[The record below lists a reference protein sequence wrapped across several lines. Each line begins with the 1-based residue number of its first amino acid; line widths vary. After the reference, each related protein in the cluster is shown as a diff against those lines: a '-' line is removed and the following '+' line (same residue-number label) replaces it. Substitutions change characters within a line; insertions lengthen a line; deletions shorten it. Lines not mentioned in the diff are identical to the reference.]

1 MHVSRSTRGQ
11 PRMPFLTVFHII
23 YIFYFQPSCENDP
36 KAQRPTLSKSNT
48 VQDLS
53 PCRGPAPGHGFPLI
67 KRKVQQLDLIKQTQR
82 PQNLILS
89 HF

>member
-1 MHVSRSTRGQ
+1 MRVSRSTRGQ
-11 PRMPFLTVFHII
+11 SHMAFLTVFHII
-23 YIFYFQPSCENDP
+23 FFFYFQPSCENDP

-67 KRKVQQLDLIKQTQR
+67 KRKVQQLDLKQTQR